1 MSDVDFSLINFQS
14 TVVNNDKKRFFS
26 TPGCVNANMKNR
38 LVDVLGQ
45 YYCAFFSL
53 PSTQIYFTILSFHS
67 SFFIS
72 LAESYKLIH
81 IHTPKKRRT
90 VLRGERVR
98 IKKKYK
104 HAYFFLFGGKHDIEL
119 LSLPIPF
126 ITFFHSLARCAFFR
140 CCYFF
145 LMVFS

>member
-98 IKKKYK
+98 IKKNTNM
-104 HAYFFLFGGKHDIEL
+104 HIFFYSGVSMTSSCFHFRFRLL
-119 LSLPIPF
+119 LSFTLSRVVLF
-126 ITFFHSLARCAFFR
+126 SVAATFF
-140 CCYFF
+140 
-145 LMVFS
+145 